1 MQAHWLVWQLVD
13 SALPTGAFAHSFGL
27 EAAHQCG
34 LFRSLPVFIGGCL
47 MNQAT
52 SAIPVIRAMHAAADR
67 KAAFL
72 ELDEHWDVF
81 LANHVANAAS
91 RAMGQALLM
100 TAANGFASEQV
111 RELEPLRHSEAC
123 HVVPVFGLVTA
134 TLGIEVDQAC
144 EMLLFTTVRD
154 LCSSAVRL
162 GLLGPTQ
169 AQALQAQFA
178 ATNDT
183 VLALADGRDPTQP
196 FNAHPMQDHA
206 QGLHDH
212 LYSRLFHS

>member
-100 TAANGFASEQV
+100 TAANGVETLAAARSWNALVALHSALRPDRMEV
-111 RELEPLRHSEAC
+111 RR
-123 HVVPVFGLVTA
+123 
-134 TLGIEVDQAC
+134 
-144 EMLLFTTVRD
+144 
-154 LCSSAVRL
+154 
-162 GLLGPTQ
+162 
-169 AQALQAQFA
+169 
-178 ATNDT
+178 
-183 VLALADGRDPTQP
+183 
-196 FNAHPMQDHA
+196 
-206 QGLHDH
+206 
-212 LYSRLFHS
+212 